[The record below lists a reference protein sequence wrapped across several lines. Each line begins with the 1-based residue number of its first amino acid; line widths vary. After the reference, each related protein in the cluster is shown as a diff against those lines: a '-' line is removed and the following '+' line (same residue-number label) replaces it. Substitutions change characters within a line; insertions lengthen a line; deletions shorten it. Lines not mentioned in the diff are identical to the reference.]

1 MMKGMDAEQ
10 VIEQIRSLSLDDL
23 HKVERVFIELKGE
36 TEADVESARRIQQL
50 RSGVVAPISE
60 EEALSGAK
68 AELSE
73 G

>member
-1 MMKGMDAEQ
+1 MDAEQ

-50 RSGVVAPISE
+50 RSGAVSPISE
-60 EEALSGAK
+60 EEALSGAR

>member
-1 MMKGMDAEQ
+1 MMVVMDAEQ

-23 HKVERVFIELKGE
+23 QKVERVFIELKGE